1 MIPMSEQVDK
11 DQNGED
17 AGEHL
22 QVARRLQNIE
32 QLIETIGQVADKGV
46 ESWSQSQKRKAEGE
60 EHARN
65 VEDMQHRRA
74 CWILAYACALVFG
87 LAAFSL
93 WKDQYE
99 LVRLILSSSLAV
111 AAGAGL
117 TSVFRAKKPSG
128 K

>member
-1 MIPMSEQVDK
+1 MNEQFGMGQDG
-11 DQNGED
+11 DDTAES
-17 AGEHL
+17 L
-22 QVARRLQNIE
+22 QVSRRLQNIE
-32 QLIETIGQVADKGV
+32 QLIETIRQVADKGV
-46 ESWSQSQKRKAEGE
+46 ESWSQSQIRKAEGE

-65 VEDMQHRRA
+65 LEDAQHRRA
-74 CWILAYACALVFG
+74 CWVLAYLSALVCG

-117 TSVFRAKKPSG
+117 TSIFRAKKSAG

>member
-1 MIPMSEQVDK
+1 MQSR
-11 DQNGED
+11 NGED
-17 AGEHL
+17 TPEPL
-22 QVARRLQNIE
+22 EVSRRLQNIE
-32 QLIETIGQVADKGV
+32 RLIETVGQVADKGV
-46 ESWSQSQKRKAEGE
+46 ESWAQSQIRKAEGE

-65 VEDMQHRRA
+65 LEDTQHRRV
-74 CWILAYACALVFG
+74 CSVLVYSSTLVFG

-117 TSVFRAKKPSG
+117 SSLFKTKKP